1 MIGNFSRREFFVIEG
16 RDYQAAVREAESPGF
31 SDEHF
36 VMLKDGTPLTM
47 TRGLRE
53 LQERLRSL

>member
-1 MIGNFSRREFFVIEG
+1 VK
-16 RDYQAAVREAESPGF
+16 EAEPGF

-36 VMLKDGTPLTM
+36 VTLDSGARLTM
-47 TRGLRE
+47 MRGLRE

>member
-1 MIGNFSRREFFVIEG
+1 
-16 RDYQAAVREAESPGF
+16 VREAEPGF

-36 VMLKDGTPLTM
+36 VMLKDGTRLTM